1 MILHKRFTHVIKHSI
16 YREKKIIVR
25 TFQGNDV
32 IPTDRGI
39 TERRKYVDC
48 NTGYFRLCKWRDE
61 AKSTISA
68 GYYSNYYS
76 SYSKKETEKSTSG
89 TNSFASTAKAKA
101 TESGRNSRVKGESV
115 VDRYKKRHP
124 DSAAHV
130 NRQVAAGEA
139 VRKMNGADNVNVDD
153 MTMEE
158 YKKYFYA
165 LLDTIPYDA
174 TRVNDEEII
183 CISDKGWEQM
193 KKDPDYEAWVL
204 GYFSEDR
211 AVRNPF
217 AGWGDNS
224 GSIAIEHFGASIEEH
239 HGEGYSKA
247 ALKGPKSNDKDS
259 WWEKRQRKMKE
270 LHKEQAKKAYQRAKA
285 RSEEGKRQYMM
296 HRLESQ
302 QRLESFLTGE
312 PISTQPNMISGQS
325 AATAFAAYDSIIDL
339 FSNGVSGNV

>member
-1 MILHKRFTHVIKHSI
+1 M
-16 YREKKIIVR
+16 
-25 TFQGNDV
+25 
-32 IPTDRGI
+32 
-39 TERRKYVDC
+39 
-48 NTGYFRLCKWRDE
+48 
-61 AKSTISA
+61 STISA

-76 SYSKKETEKSTSG
+76 SYSKKETEKSKSE
-89 TNSFASTAKAKA
+89 TNSFALTAKAKV
-101 TESGRNSRVKGESV
+101 TEGRGNSRVRGESV

-124 DSAAHV
+124 DSVAHV
-130 NRQVAAGEA
+130 NRQVVAGEA
-139 VRKMNGADNVNVDD
+139 VRKRNGAENVNVDD

-217 AGWGDNS
+217 AGWGGDS
-224 GSIAIEHFGASIEEH
+224 GMISIEHFGASIEEH

-247 ALKGPKSNDKDS
+247 ALKGPKSDDKNS
-259 WWEKRQRKMKE
+259 WWVKRQKRMKE
-270 LHKEQAKKAYQRAKA
+270 LHKEQAKRAYQRAKA
-285 RSEEGKRQYMM
+285 RSAEGKQQYMM
-296 HRLESQ
+296 HRLGSQ
-302 QRLESFLTGE
+302 QRLESFLRGE
-312 PISTQPNMISGQS
+312 PISTQPNMISNQS

-339 FSNGVSGNV
+339 FSNNISRNV